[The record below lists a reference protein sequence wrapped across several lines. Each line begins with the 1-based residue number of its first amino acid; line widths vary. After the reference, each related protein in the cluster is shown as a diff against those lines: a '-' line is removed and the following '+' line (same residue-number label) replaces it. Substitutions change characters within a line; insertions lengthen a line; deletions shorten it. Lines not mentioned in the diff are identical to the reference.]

1 MWPQT
6 ISHHF
11 KTYPDYFE
19 IQHSNSPT
27 FSILYIN
34 KQHKI
39 IPWSNKENKHLA
51 VLLWFPM
58 QTLSFDPKGEEVR
71 SFNFLLME
79 PYPWEVHI
87 TTKISRW
94 EKKTPA
100 TWLFCLH
107 YGKSPQCFQTP
118 SSSFLN
124 SGIACLRVQLGE
136 TFSLRNV
143 DLKD

>member
-1 MWPQT
+1 MWLQT
-6 ISHHF
+6 IFHHF

-19 IQHSNSPT
+19 IQHSNSSA

-51 VLLWFPM
+51 VLFLILYANIVIW
-58 QTLSFDPKGEEVR
+58 SKGR
-71 SFNFLLME
+71 RGQIFQLPTHGTFSLGSSHNNKNIMMG
-79 PYPWEVHI
+79 
-87 TTKISRW
+87 
-94 EKKTPA
+94 KKTPA

-107 YGKSPQCFQTP
+107 YDKSPQCFQTP

-124 SGIACLRVQLGE
+124 SGIACLRLQSGE